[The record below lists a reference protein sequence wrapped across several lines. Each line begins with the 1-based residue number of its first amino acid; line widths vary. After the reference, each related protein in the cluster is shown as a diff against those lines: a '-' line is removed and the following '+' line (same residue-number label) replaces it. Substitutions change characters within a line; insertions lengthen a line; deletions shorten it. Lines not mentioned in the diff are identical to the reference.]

1 MNKLLFVVFRNTVQ
15 RRSQVDSN
23 VFLLQHEERPS
34 DTEDEE
40 DQSEEDNEMEKCPEA
55 SSTAGM

>member
-1 MNKLLFVVFRNTVQ
+1 MI
-15 RRSQVDSN
+15 SN